1 MDSKYRKI
9 STTVRLD
16 ERESAL
22 ISQLIEK
29 TGASQSAVIRR
40 LVDIA
45 LGDESNFV
53 FSRPGVIPDEEKTML
68 LEVAEKMAGIAT
80 ALNRIGGNIN
90 IRRRAYNTD
99 RKVIED
105 RIISLQKAI
114 KYGGSYEKA
123 KYGEE
128 LNNLTK
134 KLEECDARVA
144 KMVENDEWIMFKEL
158 QEQYNAISVEI
169 ERRLSGWLHS

>member
-1 MDSKYRKI
+1 MDRQYSTI
-9 STTVRLD
+9 STTVRFD

-45 LGDESNFV
+45 LGDATNFV
-53 FSRPGVIPDEEKTML
+53 FSSPGVIPDDEKTL
-68 LEVAEKMAGIAT
+68 LLDVAEKMAGIAT

-105 RIISLQKAI
+105 RITSLQKAI
-114 KYGGSYEKA
+114 KYCGSYEKA

-134 KLEECDARVA
+134 KLEEYEARIGRMVA
-144 KMVENDEWIMFKEL
+144 TDEWIMFKEL